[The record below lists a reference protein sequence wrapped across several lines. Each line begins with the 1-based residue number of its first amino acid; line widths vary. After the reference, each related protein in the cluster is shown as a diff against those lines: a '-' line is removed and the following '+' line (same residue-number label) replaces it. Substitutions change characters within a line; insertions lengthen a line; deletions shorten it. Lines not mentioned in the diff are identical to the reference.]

1 MDLQFCT
8 LVLEFLSNKKGETM
22 KKLLI
27 AAAVGAF
34 TTASWANEVPALGS
48 VLESLSG
55 EEMSS
60 FEESLVGATS
70 LNADIE
76 LAFSTETV
84 ELALE
89 QGLITEEEAQDVA
102 GALEILEANAEFFQ
116 FDIQDVIFQALE
128 EGDVSLDEI
137 TLTLNAFNQLSD
149 AGKAIVGQENFDPND
164 LSAADKAI
172 YDSVTPADE
181 Q

>member
-1 MDLQFCT
+1 
-8 LVLEFLSNKKGETM
+8 M
-22 KKLLI
+22 KQLLI

-76 LAFSTETV
+76 LAFSAETV

-102 GALEILEANAEFFQ
+102 GALEILEVNAEFFQ
-116 FDIQDVIFQALE
+116 FEIQDVIFEALE
-128 EGDVSLDEI
+128 SGDVSLEEI

-149 AGKAIVGQENFDPND
+149 EGKAIVGQEDFDPND
-164 LSAADKAI
+164 LSPADKAI
-172 YDSVTPADE
+172 FDSVPAN
-181 Q
+181 

>member
-1 MDLQFCT
+1 M
-8 LVLEFLSNKKGETM
+8 
-22 KKLLI
+22 
-27 AAAVGAF
+27 
-34 TTASWANEVPALGS
+34 
-48 VLESLSG
+48 
-55 EEMSS
+55 
-60 FEESLVGATS
+60 
-70 LNADIE
+70 
-76 LAFSTETV
+76 
-84 ELALE
+84 
-89 QGLITEEEAQDVA
+89 ITEEEAQDVA